1 MYQELTLSNG
11 ARILLERVA
20 GARSAALG
28 FFVGAGSRHESAVEN
43 GAAHFI
49 EHMLFKGTAR
59 RSAAQLARDMDAI
72 GGQVNAYTTKEH
84 TCFYARSLDRHLD
97 QALDILSD
105 MLFHSRFAQKDV
117 EMERSVILEEIG
129 MYEDAPDDLV
139 SERLAAAVAEAGLR
153 AKVLCRT
160 SGDKF
165 VTHGALS
172 CLKQELG
179 LDSAGIFRAA
189 LEEVRKHG

>member
-117 EMERSVILEEIG
+117 EMERSVCLL
-129 MYEDAPDDLV
+129 Y
-139 SERLAAAVAEAGLR
+139 
-153 AKVLCRT
+153 T
-160 SGDKF
+160 SRC
-165 VTHGALS
+165 V
-172 CLKQELG
+172 
-179 LDSAGIFRAA
+179 
-189 LEEVRKHG
+189 